1 MNKRIL
7 AAALAL
13 TMSACIC
20 GCSESEKTTADR
32 SVSPKET
39 VSGEKGNDID
49 DVVTDDETTDTETTA
64 EESAVTDEETVA
76 DPNAEQEDGIHILK
90 CSQRFAALDDK
101 NGFYFEV
108 ELSPTEADSGI
119 NVALYD
125 DKGEKVTDLKEEGGK
140 YPELDMIRLDF
151 AGGGWQKNDAETTPE
166 REVYYYGSAVAPGR
180 STPDL
185 VTGLTLDSSITQ
197 AVTRDPA
204 EGGTVVTY
212 KYKYDGW
219 QLCIEAQ
226 AQSVQTHNADEAI
239 KSIWGVQNVSAS
251 ETSLTVE

>member
-1 MNKRIL
+1 MKKNTLSKKTIAL
-7 AAALAL
+7 FVAAAILLAGGGITGTRAVL
-13 TMSACIC
+13 NIYSDDQLLGFRTSDQNVSIIEN
-20 GCSESEKTTADR
+20 GTA
-32 SVSPKET
+32 
-39 VSGEKGNDID
+39 VSGELLAGFKDKPITPGKK
-49 DVVTDDETTDTETTA
+49 
-64 EESAVTDEETVA
+64 
-76 DPNAEQEDGIHILK
+76 NAETI
-90 CSQRFAALDDK
+90 AAHNNSNVNQFVRIVVRKYWK
-101 NGFYFEV
+101 NE
-108 ELSPTEADSGI
+108 
-119 NVALYD
+119 
-125 DKGEKVTDLKEEGGK
+125 KGEKVTDLKEEGGK

-197 AVTRDPA
+197 AVNKTTDDA
-204 EGGTVVTY
+204 GTTTTY
-212 KYKYDGW
+212 TYKYDGW